1 MNSKV
6 KGVLQV
12 LLVLVLIAAFAFVA
26 ARGIGG
32 AHRGSAKNIRLGL
45 DLEGGVS
52 VTYQAYKTDSTGKR
66 TGEQPTDKDMADTIY
81 KMQKRVETLEST
93 EAAVYQEGSDRV
105 TIDIPGASDSEEVLK
120 ELGKAGALYFILY
133 SDLKTE
139 KGGTPNEGDKVVYDK
154 SKVLPAA
161 DSRKAPERLNMVF
174 LLNSQAKELR
184 NLLRLPESML
194 VSSLLSYTMRS

>member
-93 EAAVYQEGSDRV
+93 EAAVYQEGSDRD
-105 TIDIPGASDSEEVLK
+105 TIDIPGASD
-120 ELGKAGALYFILY
+120 
-133 SDLKTE
+133 
-139 KGGTPNEGDKVVYDK
+139 
-154 SKVLPAA
+154 
-161 DSRKAPERLNMVF
+161 
-174 LLNSQAKELR
+174 
-184 NLLRLPESML
+184 
-194 VSSLLSYTMRS
+194 

>member
-26 ARGIGG
+26 ARGIVG

-139 KGGTPNEGDKVVYDK
+139 KAAHQTKVIK
-154 SKVLPAA
+154 SFTTN
-161 DSRKAPERLNMVF
+161 RKF
-174 LLNSQAKELR
+174 F
-184 NLLRLPESML
+184 
-194 VSSLLSYTMRS
+194 

>member
-66 TGEQPTDKDMADTIY
+66 TGEQPTDKDMADTVY
-81 KMQKRVETLEST
+81 KMQKRVETLES
-93 EAAVYQEGSDRV
+93 
-105 TIDIPGASDSEEVLK
+105 P
-120 ELGKAGALYFILY
+120 
-133 SDLKTE
+133 
-139 KGGTPNEGDKVVYDK
+139 
-154 SKVLPAA
+154 
-161 DSRKAPERLNMVF
+161 
-174 LLNSQAKELR
+174 
-184 NLLRLPESML
+184 
-194 VSSLLSYTMRS
+194 

>member
-120 ELGKAGALYFILY
+120 ELG
-133 SDLKTE
+133 
-139 KGGTPNEGDKVVYDK
+139 
-154 SKVLPAA
+154 
-161 DSRKAPERLNMVF
+161 
-174 LLNSQAKELR
+174 
-184 NLLRLPESML
+184 
-194 VSSLLSYTMRS
+194 

>member
-93 EAAVYQEGSDRV
+93 KLQYIR
-105 TIDIPGASDSEEVLK
+105 
-120 ELGKAGALYFILY
+120 
-133 SDLKTE
+133 
-139 KGGTPNEGDKVVYDK
+139 KVVT
-154 SKVLPAA
+154 V
-161 DSRKAPERLNMVF
+161 
-174 LLNSQAKELR
+174 SQSIFRVPVIQKR
-184 NLLRLPESML
+184 F
-194 VSSLLSYTMRS
+194 